1 MIILLP
7 YQRLVFESQFS
18 KEEIIRRLIAEVASR
33 RISFGIFENRR
44 EKFEGEVSENGFKIS
59 RIIRYRNSF
68 RPVIEGE
75 FSSLVKGVRID
86 VRLRLHTMV
95 MIFSLLWLG
104 FGLVAAGAV
113 IFQIISTGGFASGMF
128 IPFGMLLFYFLL
140 MTLAFGV
147 EANKAGKLLSEI
159 FAADA
164 ASEIK

>member
-1 MIILLP
+1 
-7 YQRLVFESQFS
+7 
-18 KEEIIRRLIAEVASR
+18 
-33 RISFGIFENRR
+33 
-44 EKFEGEVSENGFKIS
+44 
-59 RIIRYRNSF
+59 
-68 RPVIEGE
+68 
-75 FSSLVKGVRID
+75 
-86 VRLRLHTMV
+86 MV

-164 ASEIK
+164 AS

>member
-33 RISFGIFENRR
+33 RISFGIFESRR

-75 FSSLVKGVRID
+75 FSPLVKGVRID

-159 FAADA
+159 FAAEA
-164 ASEIK
+164 AS